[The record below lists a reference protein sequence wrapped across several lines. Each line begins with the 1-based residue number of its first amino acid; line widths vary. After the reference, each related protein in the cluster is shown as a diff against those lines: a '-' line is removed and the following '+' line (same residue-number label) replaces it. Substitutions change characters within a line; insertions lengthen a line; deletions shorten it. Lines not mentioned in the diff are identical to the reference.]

1 MRNIYI
7 KILINSTL
15 RSEARL
21 IFSHDDIQY
30 SGPNHVTSCS
40 HTVGGAAGER
50 PHARKPVSH
59 QSSHKYNFVAHVAF
73 AFLYFTHLS
82 LVSVKGLVNTRT
94 NKYN

>member
-15 RSEARL
+15 RSEARF

-59 QSSHKYNFVAHVAF
+59 QSSHKYNFFSLMFSF

-82 LVSVKGLVNTRT
+82 LVSVKRPG
-94 NKYN
+94 